1 MGNEA
6 IKKKPRKSPLG
17 SAMMTTESIAAQAAG
32 AFGEKAVETE
42 LLRRHWM
49 PANVNATVKNAA
61 KFDICALKVMGKRDR
76 AVQIR
81 VKTCRPNM
89 TAFLCGGFRPDK
101 PITAKGINKT
111 DFTIVV
117 RMGNNRKDDRFYVV
131 PTTVV
136 WKEIGERQA
145 EHKARG
151 VKDIGMWRLSFD
163 ERRDGQKE
171 SGRGIE
177 RKWRQYLDKWE
188 LLDG

>member
-1 MGNEA
+1 
-6 IKKKPRKSPLG
+6 
-17 SAMMTTESIAAQAAG
+17 MTTRDTESITPQAAG
-32 AFGEKAVETE
+32 AFGERSVEAE
-42 LLRRHWM
+42 LLRRNWM
-49 PANVNATVKNAA
+49 PANVNSTVKNAA
-61 KFDICALKVMGKRDR
+61 MFDIFAFKKYTKKQDR

-89 TAFLCGGFRPDK
+89 TAFLFGGFQKDK
-101 PITAKGINKT
+101 PITLKGITVT

-136 WKEIGERQA
+136 WKEIGKRQA
-145 EHKARG
+145 EHKPRG
-151 VKDIGMWRLSFD
+151 VKDIGMWRLSFS
-163 ERRDGQKE
+163 ERRDGRE
-171 SGRGIE
+171 EAGRGIE

>member
-17 SAMMTTESIAAQAAG
+17 SSMMTTESIAAQAAG

-61 KFDICALKVMGKRDR
+61 KFDIYALKAVGKRHR

-89 TAFLCGGFRPDK
+89 TASVWNVQPDK
-101 PITAKGINKT
+101 PITAKGINRT
-111 DFTIVV
+111 DFTILV
-117 RMGNNRKDDRFYVV
+117 RMGSDRKDDQFYIV
-131 PTTVV
+131 PTAIVL
-136 WKEIGERQA
+136 KEIGKRQA
-145 EHKARG
+145 EQRARG
-151 VKDIGMWRLSFD
+151 AKEIGMWRLSFSA
-163 ERRDGQKE
+163 RRDKKE
-171 SGRGIE
+171 EAGRGIE
-177 RKWRQYLDKWE
+177 NKWSRYLDKWD